1 MGREEQRETQAGNR
15 AEHASKIDLDAASH
29 GVEDPVEAPE
39 PDRPGKG
46 PDDELAAMSAFER
59 GDPDAL
65 PSDVTETPE
74 YQAELAE
81 VRREVKAG
89 EAVVE
94 DGRDQMPPT
103 SYDRG

>member
-1 MGREEQRETQAGNR
+1 MGREEERETLAGNR
-15 AEHASKIDLDAASH
+15 PDHASEIDLDAASQ
-29 GVEDPVEAPE
+29 GVENPVDAPE

-46 PDDELAAMSAFER
+46 ADELAGNSAFAR
-59 GDPDAL
+59 GDPEAV

-74 YQAELAE
+74 YQEELAE
-81 VRREVKAG
+81 VRREVKEG

-94 DGRDQMPPT
+94 DGRDKMPPT